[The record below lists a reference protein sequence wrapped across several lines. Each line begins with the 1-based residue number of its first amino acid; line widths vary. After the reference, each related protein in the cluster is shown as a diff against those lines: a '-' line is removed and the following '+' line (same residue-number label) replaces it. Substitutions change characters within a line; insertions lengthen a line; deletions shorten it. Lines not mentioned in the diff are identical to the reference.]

1 MRGVAQSACGA
12 ALLADMQAGR
22 LESRMAG
29 SGGGIIRVNER
40 VRASVQEYVQSQA
53 SYHAD
58 DVMELEEDLMCL
70 LPALAPMFDA
80 SCAFH
85 QHNRNQDLGGK
96 VWALSPSR
104 LYI

>member
-1 MRGVAQSACGA
+1 MP
-12 ALLADMQAGR
+12 
-22 LESRMAG
+22 
-29 SGGGIIRVNER
+29 
-40 VRASVQEYVQSQA
+40 RAPVQEYVSSHS

-58 DVMELEEDLMCL
+58 DITEVEEDLMCL

-96 VWALSPSR
+96 VWGMPCSSSGTSPIGQNCRSSSVR
-104 LYI
+104 RACTVCLL